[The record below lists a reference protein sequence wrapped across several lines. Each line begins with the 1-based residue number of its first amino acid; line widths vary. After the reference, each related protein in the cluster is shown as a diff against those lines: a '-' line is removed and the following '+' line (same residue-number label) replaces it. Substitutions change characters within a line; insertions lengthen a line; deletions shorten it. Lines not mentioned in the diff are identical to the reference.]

1 MQKTNAK
8 KEYLFLLLGAVITA
22 VSCGGVGALFAHTL
36 KFANGVFGQYNW
48 LVYILPLG
56 GLLTVLLFKALKVE
70 KQNIHTVFSAVKN
83 GGKSPVLLS
92 VAVFVGTAITQ
103 FLGGSAGKEGAAL
116 QIGSGIASP
125 IANALKLKDEKLKIL
140 LLCGMTAMFSSVF
153 TVPLTAL
160 AFGLEIIYISRRFY
174 FKSVLPLV
182 VSSFGAFAVAKLLG
196 VHPERFGLPPL
207 PKFNAISVLKVVALI
222 VACSVVTMLFCLAL
236 RFIADLFKKLFK
248 NAYLRIVVG
257 GILIIGLTLLV
268 GNNDYNGGGMHV
280 IENVLKTGT
289 VCYLAFAFKIIFT
302 AITNASG
309 FKGGE
314 IVPAL
319 FVGATLGAALGT
331 LLGISPTFSAAV
343 GTVVLFGGA
352 TKCTAA
358 AFMLGLEFFGIGGAG
373 YFALAAVL
381 SRILTF
387 NIGLYTEK
395 KTKKRLDD

>member
-8 KEYLFLLLGAVITA
+8 KEYLLLLLGAVITA
-22 VSCGGVGALFAHTL
+22 VLCGGVGALFAHTL

-103 FLGGSAGKEGAAL
+103 FFGGSAGKEGAAL

-160 AFGLEIIYISRRFY
+160 AFGLEIIYISRKFY
-174 FKSVLPLV
+174 LKAVLPLT
-182 VSSFGAFAVAKLLG
+182 VSSFGAFMAAKLLG
-196 VHPERFGLPPL
+196 VHPERFGLPTL
-207 PKFNAISVLKVVALI
+207 PKFNAISLLKVIALI

-236 RFIADLFKKLFK
+236 HFVADLFKKLFK
-248 NAYLRIVVG
+248 NAYLRIAVG
-257 GILIIGLTLLV
+257 GVLIIGLTLLV
-268 GNNDYNGGGMHV
+268 GNNDYNGGGMHI

-302 AITNASG
+302 AITNAAG

-319 FVGATLGAALGT
+319 FVGATLGAAVGT
-331 LLGISPTFSAAV
+331 LLGISPTLSAAV
-343 GTVVLFGGA
+343 GMVVLFGGA

-358 AFMLGLEFFGIGGAG
+358 AFMLGLEFFGIGGVG

-387 NIGLYTEK
+387 NIGLYSEK
-395 KTKKRLDD
+395 KTKKRLD

>member
-1 MQKTNAK
+1 MEKTNAK
-8 KEYLFLLLGAVITA
+8 KEYLLLLLGAVITA
-22 VSCGGVGALFAHTL
+22 VFCGGVGALFAHTL
-36 KFANGVFGQYNW
+36 KFANGVFGRYDW

-56 GLLTVLLFKALKVE
+56 GILTVLLFKALKVE

-83 GGKSPVLLS
+83 GGKSPFLLS
-92 VAVFVGTAITQ
+92 VAVFVGTTVTQ
-103 FLGGSAGKEGAAL
+103 FFGGSAGKEGAAL

-125 IANALKLKDEKLKIL
+125 IANALRLKDEKLKIL

-160 AFGLEIIYISRRFY
+160 AFGLEIIYISRKFY
-174 FKSVLPLV
+174 LKAVLPLT
-182 VSSFGAFAVAKLLG
+182 VSSFGAFMVAKLLG
-196 VHPERFGLPPL
+196 VHPERFGLPTL
-207 PKFNAISVLKVVALI
+207 PKFNAVSVLKVIALI

-236 RFIADLFKKLFK
+236 HFVADLFKKLFK

-257 GILIIGLTLLV
+257 GVLIIGLTLLV
-268 GNNDYNGGGMHV
+268 GNNDYNGGGMHI

-302 AITNASG
+302 AITNAAG

-319 FVGATLGAALGT
+319 FVGATFGAALGT

-343 GTVVLFGGA
+343 GMVVLFGGA

-395 KTKKRLDD
+395 KTKKRLD

>member
-1 MQKTNAK
+1 MQKTNTK
-8 KEYLFLLLGAVITA
+8 KEYLLLLLGAVITA
-22 VSCGGVGALFAHTL
+22 VLCGGVGALFAHTL

-56 GLLTVLLFKALKVE
+56 GLLTVLLFKVLKVE

-160 AFGLEIIYISRRFY
+160 AFGLEIIYISRKFY
-174 FKSVLPLV
+174 LKAVLPLT
-182 VSSFGAFAVAKLLG
+182 VSSFGAFMVAKLLG
-196 VHPERFGLPPL
+196 VHPERFGLPTL
-207 PKFNAISVLKVVALI
+207 PKFNAISVLKVIALI

-236 RFIADLFKKLFK
+236 HFVADLFKKLFK
-248 NAYLRIVVG
+248 NAYLRIAVG
-257 GILIIGLTLLV
+257 GVLIIGLTLLV
-268 GNNDYNGGGMHV
+268 GNNDYNGGGMHI

-319 FVGATLGAALGT
+319 FVGATLGAAVGT

-343 GTVVLFGGA
+343 GMVVLFGGA

-395 KTKKRLDD
+395 KTKKRLD

>member
-56 GLLTVLLFKALKVE
+56 GLLTVLLFKVLKVE

-83 GGKSPVLLS
+83 GGKSPFLLS

-160 AFGLEIIYISRRFY
+160 AFGLEIIYISRKFY
-174 FKSVLPLV
+174 LKAVLPLT
-182 VSSFGAFAVAKLLG
+182 VSSFGAFMVAKLLG
-196 VHPERFGLPPL
+196 VHPERFGLPTL
-207 PKFNAISVLKVVALI
+207 PKFNAISVLKVIALI

-236 RFIADLFKKLFK
+236 HFVSDLFKKLFK

-257 GILIIGLTLLV
+257 GVLIISLTLLV
-268 GNNDYNGGGMHV
+268 GNNDYNGGGMH
-280 IENVLKTGT
+280 IIGNVLKTGT

-302 AITNASG
+302 AITNAAG

-319 FVGATLGAALGT
+319 FVGATLGAAVGT

-343 GTVVLFGGA
+343 GMVVLFGGA
-352 TKCTAA
+352 TKCTVA

-395 KTKKRLDD
+395 KTKKRLD

>member
-1 MQKTNAK
+1 MEKTNAK
-8 KEYLFLLLGAVITA
+8 KEYLLLILGAVITA
-22 VSCGGVGALFAHTL
+22 VLCGGVGALFAHTL

-125 IANALKLKDEKLKIL
+125 IANALRLKDEKLKIL

-196 VHPERFGLPPL
+196 VHPERFGLPTL
-207 PKFNAISVLKVVALI
+207 PKFNAISVLKVIALI

-236 RFIADLFKKLFK
+236 HFVADLFKKLFK

-257 GILIIGLTLLV
+257 GVLIIGLTLLV
-268 GNNDYNGGGMHV
+268 GNNDYNGGGMHI

-302 AITNASG
+302 AITNAAG

-319 FVGATLGAALGT
+319 FVGATLGAAVGT

-343 GTVVLFGGA
+343 GMVVLFGGA

-395 KTKKRLDD
+395 KTKKRLD